1 MKSYSE
7 ITGRYLKVQKKRTI
21 LTIIGIVLS
30 VALITSIATMFKS
43 FQDNR
48 IRQAKEFSGD
58 FHIAFRDVNGGH
70 IPYFKAHKDIKKV
83 GITRY
88 DGASIIDKNK
98 KSGRNLGLY
107 VESYNKGMFELKNIK
122 LSEGRL
128 PQKEDEIILEPWAME
143 ALNVKV
149 GDKIT
154 LKLGEI
160 IYPEDEGN
168 GKAPNYED
176 IKFKEK
182 NSKEYIIC
190 GLIKESTYGNAISYL
205 SEESFLNKN
214 GEYNI
219 YANVNLKKQVGVI
232 GKQITEELNL
242 NEDEDS
248 VWYNEELL
256 RLMLKSLDDSENRAI
271 GLIAVFF
278 IILVIVATISVIYNS
293 FHMSVMERV
302 SQFGILRSVGASK
315 NQIKRI
321 VMKEAMIL
329 AIISIPIGLVLGLVA
344 LKIVIIIL
352 GSLAFSMFEGFEI
365 TINPIILL
373 GSAVLGLI
381 TIYISSKGPAKLAAK
396 VSPLE
401 AIKNSGSV
409 KKEDLK
415 KVKSG
420 IMVGK
425 IFGIEGQVAYK
436 NLRRNKTRFRI
447 TIFSMVISIVLFIVF
462 NSFAYDI
469 KKVKKVAMATEPEY
483 RVMLSSDELEGS
495 TLSKFYED
503 IEKIQGIDLVY
514 KEIHESP
521 AIAIEKDKLN
531 KEYEDLTET
540 NFYNFA
546 DGDYAFTYSP
556 FYAYNSKSFEK
567 SKKNIIAGEIN
578 EKKLNEENGVIIIQ
592 NAHIKTKDKKRA
604 NINVT
609 NYKVGDEI
617 SIIPPSIAGDTDENL
632 LNNVGKIKVK
642 VLGILEEDAVFEN
655 SWEWGSLRFI
665 STEKVYKDIFGE
677 LRSNNL
683 NIRTGKDVDHKV
695 IKEKLETIANEN
707 NAYIFDN
714 VEAAKRDKS
723 MMIQIMVF
731 IYGFITVVTLISSI
745 NIVNTINTNLLLR
758 KRELATFKSIGMAE
772 KQIKKMIVLESVYY
786 AIIASFY
793 GILMGMPLSYI
804 LYRLM
809 SELRAYEWN
818 IPWSSTVMAFIG
830 SIVIVIIASMISL
843 RKMSKINIMDSIR
856 AEE

>member
-1 MKSYSE
+1 MKGYSE

-48 IRQAKEFSGD
+48 IRQVKGYSGD
-58 FHIAFRDVNGGH
+58 FHILFNSVDSGH
-70 IPYFKAHKDIKKV
+70 IPYFKAHKDIKKT

-88 DGASIIDKNK
+88 DGASIIGKRK
-98 KSGRNLGLY
+98 KSGRNVELY
-107 VESYNKGMFELKNIK
+107 VESYNKEMFELKNIK

-143 ALNVKV
+143 VLNAKV

-168 GKAPNYED
+168 GKEINYED

-190 GLIKESTYGNAISYL
+190 GLIKESIQGNGISYL
-205 SEESFLNKN
+205 SEESSLNKN
-214 GEYNI
+214 EKYNI
-219 YANVNLKKQVGVI
+219 YANINLKKQAEVI
-232 GKQITEELNL
+232 GKQIVEELNL
-242 NEDEDS
+242 EEGS
-248 VWYNEELL
+248 IWYNEELL
-256 RLMLKSLDDSENRAI
+256 RVMLKSLDDSENRI
-271 GLIAVFF
+271 VGLIAVFF

-344 LKIVIIIL
+344 LKIVIMIL

-373 GSAVLGLI
+373 GSAVLSLI

-415 KVKSG
+415 KAKSG
-420 IMVGK
+420 IIAGK

-469 KKVKKVAMATEPEY
+469 KKVEKVAMATEPEY
-483 RVMLSSDELEGS
+483 RVMLSSDEVEES
-495 TLSKFYED
+495 TLSKFCED

-514 KEIHESP
+514 KQIRKLP

-540 NFYNFA
+540 NFYNFM
-546 DGDYAFTYSP
+546 DGNYAFVYSP

-617 SIIPPSIAGDTDENL
+617 SIIPSAIAGDTDENL
-632 LNNVGKIKVK
+632 LNHAEKINVK
-642 VLGILEEDAVFEN
+642 VLGILEEDAVFED
-655 SWEWGSLRFI
+655 SWEGGSLRFI

-695 IKEKLETIANEN
+695 IKEKLETIVNEN
-707 NAYIFDN
+707 NMYIFDN
-714 VEAAKRDKS
+714 VESAKRDKS

-745 NIVNTINTNLLLR
+745 NIINTINTNLLLR

>member
-48 IRQAKEFSGD
+48 IRQVKENSGD
-58 FHIAFRDVNGGH
+58 FHILFKNVNGGH
-70 IPYFKAHKDIKKV
+70 IPYFEAHKDIEKL
-83 GITRY
+83 GIVRY
-88 DGASIIDKNK
+88 DGVSIIDKNK
-98 KSGRNLGLY
+98 KSGRNVELY
-107 VESYNKGMFELKNIK
+107 IESDNKEKLELKNIK
-122 LSEGRL
+122 LREGRL

-143 ALNVKV
+143 ALNAKV
-149 GDKIT
+149 GDKIA
-154 LKLGEI
+154 LKLGEV

-168 GKAPNYED
+168 GEKINYED

-190 GLIKESTYGNAISYL
+190 GLMEKSTYGNGISYL
-205 SEESFLNKN
+205 SEESFLNKD
-214 GEYNI
+214 GEYDI
-219 YANVNLKKQVGVI
+219 YANVNLKKQVQAI

-242 NEDEDS
+242 NEDS

-256 RLMLKSLDDSENRAI
+256 RLMLKSLDDSENRVI

-344 LKIVIIIL
+344 LKIVIMIL
-352 GSLAFSMFEGFEI
+352 GSLAFSMFEGFKI

-420 IMVGK
+420 IVAGK
-425 IFGIEGQVAYK
+425 ILGIEGQVAYK

-469 KKVKKVAMATEPEY
+469 KKVEKVAMATEPEY
-483 RVMLSSDELEGS
+483 RVMLSSDEVEES
-495 TLSKFYED
+495 TLSKFCED

-514 KEIHESP
+514 KEIHKLP

-540 NFYNFA
+540 NFYNFM
-546 DGDYAFTYSP
+546 DGNYAFVYSP

-617 SIIPPSIAGDTDENL
+617 SIIPSSIAGDTDENL
-632 LNNVGKIKVK
+632 LNHVGKIKVK
-642 VLGILEEDAVFEN
+642 VLGILEEDAVFED
-655 SWEWGSLRFI
+655 SWEGGSLRFI

-683 NIRTGKDVDHKV
+683 NIRTGKDADHKV
-695 IKEKLETIANEN
+695 IKEKLETIVNEN
-707 NAYIFDN
+707 NMYIFDN
-714 VEAAKRDKS
+714 VESAKRDKS

-745 NIVNTINTNLLLR
+745 NIINTINTNLLLR

>member
-48 IRQAKEFSGD
+48 IRQVKGYSGD
-58 FHIAFRDVNGGH
+58 FHILFNSVNDGH
-70 IPYFKAHKDIKKV
+70 IPYFKAHKDIKKT

-88 DGASIIDKNK
+88 DGASIIGKRK
-98 KSGRNLGLY
+98 KSGRNVELY
-107 VESYNKGMFELKNIK
+107 VESYNKEMFELKNIK

-143 ALNVKV
+143 VLNAKV

-168 GKAPNYED
+168 GKEINYED

-190 GLIKESTYGNAISYL
+190 GLIKEAIQGNGISYL
-205 SEESFLNKN
+205 SEESSLNKN
-214 GEYNI
+214 EKYNI
-219 YANVNLKKQVGVI
+219 YANINLKKQAEVI
-232 GKQITEELNL
+232 GKQIVEELNL
-242 NEDEDS
+242 DEDS
-248 VWYNEELL
+248 IWYNEELL
-256 RLMLKSLDDSENRAI
+256 RVMLKSLDDSENRVV

-344 LKIVIIIL
+344 LKIVIMIL

-409 KKEDLK
+409 KKEDFK
-415 KVKSG
+415 KAKSG
-420 IMVGK
+420 IIAGK

-469 KKVKKVAMATEPEY
+469 KKVERVAMATEPEY
-483 RVMLSSDELEGS
+483 RVMLSSDEVEES
-495 TLSKFYED
+495 TISKFCED
-503 IEKIQGIDLVY
+503 IEKVQGIDLVY
-514 KEIHESP
+514 KEIRESP

-540 NFYNFA
+540 NFYNFD

-556 FYAYNSKSFEK
+556 FYAYNSKSFEE

-609 NYKVGDEI
+609 NYKIGDEI
-617 SIIPPSIAGDTDENL
+617 SIIPSSITGDTDENL
-632 LNNVGKIKVK
+632 LNHVGKIKVK

-683 NIRTGKDVDHKV
+683 NIRTGKDVDHKG
-695 IKEKLETIANEN
+695 IKEKLESIANEN
-707 NAYIFDN
+707 NMYILDN

-723 MMIQIMVF
+723 MMMQIMVF

-745 NIVNTINTNLLLR
+745 NIINTINTNLLLR

-786 AIIASFY
+786 AIIASIY

-818 IPWSSTVMAFIG
+818 IPWSSIVMAFIG
-830 SIVIVIIASMISL
+830 AVLMVIIASMISL
-843 RKMSKINIMDSIR
+843 RKMNRINIMDSIR

>member
-48 IRQAKEFSGD
+48 IRQVKGYSGD
-58 FHIAFRDVNGGH
+58 FHILFNSVNGGH
-70 IPYFKAHKDIKKV
+70 IPYFKAHKDIKKT

-88 DGASIIDKNK
+88 DGASIIGKRK
-98 KSGRNLGLY
+98 KSGRNVELY
-107 VESYNKGMFELKNIK
+107 VESYNKEMFELKNIK

-128 PQKEDEIILEPWAME
+128 PQEEDEIILAPWVME
-143 ALNVKV
+143 VLNAKV

-168 GKAPNYED
+168 GKEINYED

-190 GLIKESTYGNAISYL
+190 GLIKESIQGNGISYL
-205 SEESFLNKN
+205 SEESSLNKN

-219 YANVNLKKQVGVI
+219 YANINLKKQAEVI
-232 GKQITEELNL
+232 GKQIVEELNL
-242 NEDEDS
+242 EEDS
-248 VWYNEELL
+248 IWYNEELL
-256 RLMLKSLDDSENRAI
+256 RVMLKSLDDSENRVV

-344 LKIVIIIL
+344 LKIVIMIL
-352 GSLAFSMFEGFEI
+352 GSLAFSMFESFEI
-365 TINPIILL
+365 AINPIILL

-409 KKEDLK
+409 KKEDFK
-415 KVKSG
+415 KAKSG
-420 IMVGK
+420 IIAGK

-469 KKVKKVAMATEPEY
+469 KKVEKVAMATEPEY
-483 RVMLSSDELEGS
+483 RVMLSSDELEES
-495 TLSKFYED
+495 TISKFCED
-503 IEKIQGIDLVY
+503 IEKIKGIDLVY
-514 KEIHESP
+514 KEIRESP

-540 NFYNFA
+540 NFYNFD

-617 SIIPPSIAGDTDENL
+617 SIIPSSITGDTDENL
-632 LNNVGKIKVK
+632 LNHVGKIKVK

-683 NIRTGKDVDHKV
+683 NIRTGNDVDHKV
-695 IKEKLETIANEN
+695 IKEKLESIANEN
-707 NAYIFDN
+707 NMYILDN

-723 MMIQIMVF
+723 MMIQVMVF

-745 NIVNTINTNLLLR
+745 NIINTINTNLLLR

-818 IPWSSTVMAFIG
+818 IPWSSIVMVFIG
-830 SIVIVIIASMISL
+830 AILMVIIASMISL
-843 RKMSKINIMDSIR
+843 RKMNKINIMDSIR
-856 AEE
+856 SEE

>member
-48 IRQAKEFSGD
+48 IRQVKEFSGD
-58 FHIAFRDVNGGH
+58 FHVSFRDVNGGH
-70 IPYFKAHKDIKKV
+70 IPYFEAHKDIKKM

-98 KSGRNLGLY
+98 KSGRNVGLY

-128 PQKEDEIILEPWAME
+128 PQKENEIILEPWAME

-168 GKAPNYED
+168 GKGINYED

-182 NSKEYIIC
+182 NSKEYIVC

-205 SEESFLNKN
+205 SEESSLNKN
-214 GEYNI
+214 CEYNI
-219 YANVNLKKQVGVI
+219 YANINLKKQAEVI
-232 GKQITEELNL
+232 GKQIVEEVNL
-242 NEDEDS
+242 EEDS

-344 LKIVIIIL
+344 LKIVIMIL

-420 IMVGK
+420 IMAGK

-469 KKVKKVAMATEPEY
+469 KKVEKVAMATEPEY
-483 RVMLSSDELEGS
+483 RVMLSNYELEES
-495 TLSKFYED
+495 TLSKFCED

-540 NFYNFA
+540 NFYNFD

-556 FYAYNSKSFEK
+556 FYAYNSKAFEK

-617 SIIPPSIAGDTDENL
+617 SIIPSSIAGDTDENL
-632 LNNVGKIKVK
+632 LNHVGKIKVK
-642 VLGILEEDAVFEN
+642 VLGILEEDAVFED

-677 LRSNNL
+677 LRFNNL

-707 NAYIFDN
+707 NMYIFDN

-731 IYGFITVVTLISSI
+731 IYGFITVVTLISCI
-745 NIVNTINTNLLLR
+745 NIINTINTNLLLR

-786 AIIASFY
+786 AIIASFD
-793 GILMGMPLSYI
+793 GILIGMPLSYI
-804 LYRLM
+804 LYTLM
-809 SELRAYEWN
+809 SELRAYQWN

-830 SIVIVIIASMISL
+830 SIVIVTIASMISL
-843 RKMSKINIMDSIR
+843 RKMNKINIMDSIR

>member
-43 FQDNR
+43 FQDNK
-48 IRQAKEFSGD
+48 IRQVKENSGD
-58 FHIAFRDVNGGH
+58 FHILFKSVNGGH
-70 IPYFKAHKDIKKV
+70 IPYFKAHNDIKKT
-83 GITRY
+83 GIVRY
-88 DGASIIDKNK
+88 DGVSIIGK
-98 KSGRNLGLY
+98 KSNRNVELY
-107 VESYNKGMFELKNIK
+107 VESDNKEMLELKNIK

-128 PQKEDEIILEPWAME
+128 PQKENEIILEPWAME
-143 ALNVKV
+143 ALNAKV
-149 GDKIT
+149 GDKIA

-168 GKAPNYED
+168 GKEVNYED

-190 GLIKESTYGNAISYL
+190 GLKEESMYGNGISYL
-205 SEESFLNKN
+205 SEESFLSKN
-214 GEYNI
+214 EEYDI
-219 YANVNLKKQVGVI
+219 YANVNLKKQVETI
-232 GKQITEELNL
+232 GNQITEELNL
-242 NEDEDS
+242 TEDDIR
-248 VWYNEELL
+248 YNEELL
-256 RLMLKSLDDSENRAI
+256 RLMLKSLDDSENKAI

-278 IILVIVATISVIYNS
+278 IILVIAATVSVIYNS

-344 LKIVIIIL
+344 LKIVIMIL

-401 AIKNSGSV
+401 AIKNSGGV
-409 KKEDLK
+409 KKEYIK
-415 KVKSG
+415 KTKSG
-420 IMVGK
+420 IIAGK
-425 IFGIEGQVAYK
+425 IFGVEGQVAYK
-436 NLRRNKTRFRI
+436 NLRRNKIRFKI

-469 KKVKKVAMATEPEY
+469 KKVEKVAMATEPEY
-483 RVMLSSDELEGS
+483 RVMLGNDELEES
-495 TLSKFYED
+495 TLSKFCED
-503 IEKIQGIDLVY
+503 IEKIQGVDLLH
-514 KEIHESP
+514 KEIRELP
-521 AIAIEKDKLN
+521 VIAIEKDKLN
-531 KEYEDLTET
+531 KDYENLTET
-540 NFYNFA
+540 SFYNF
-546 DGDYAFTYSP
+546 DEGDYAFSYSP

-604 NINVT
+604 NIKVT
-609 NYKVGDEI
+609 NYKIGDEI
-617 SIIPPSIAGDTDENL
+617 SIIPPSIAVDIDKNL
-632 LNNVGKIKVK
+632 LNHVGKIKVK
-642 VLGILEEDAVFEN
+642 VLGILEEDAVFED

-677 LRSNNL
+677 LKSSNL
-683 NIRTGKDVDHKV
+683 NIRTGKDADHKV

-707 NAYIFDN
+707 NMYIFDN

-745 NIVNTINTNLLLR
+745 NIINTINTNLLLR
-758 KRELATFKSIGMAE
+758 KRELAILKSVGMEE
-772 KQIKKMIVLESVYY
+772 KQIKKMIVLESIYY
-786 AIIASFY
+786 SIIASFY

-804 LYRLM
+804 LYKLM
-809 SELRAYEWN
+809 GELRAYEWN
-818 IPWSSTVMAFIG
+818 IPWSSMVMAFIG

-843 RKMSKINIMDSIR
+843 RKMNKINIMDSIR

>member
-48 IRQAKEFSGD
+48 IRQVKGYSGD
-58 FHIAFRDVNGGH
+58 FHILFNSVNGGH
-70 IPYFKAHKDIKKV
+70 IPYFKAHKDIKET

-88 DGASIIDKNK
+88 DGASIIGKRK
-98 KSGRNLGLY
+98 KSGRNVELY
-107 VESYNKGMFELKNIK
+107 VESYNKEMFELKNIK

-143 ALNVKV
+143 VLNAKV

-168 GKAPNYED
+168 GKEINYED

-190 GLIKESTYGNAISYL
+190 GLIKESIQGNGISYL

-214 GEYNI
+214 EKYNI
-219 YANVNLKKQVGVI
+219 YANINLKKQAEVI
-232 GKQITEELNL
+232 GKQIVEELNL
-242 NEDEDS
+242 DEDS
-248 VWYNEELL
+248 IWYNEELL
-256 RLMLKSLDDSENRAI
+256 RVMLKSLDDSENRVV

-344 LKIVIIIL
+344 LKIVIMIL

-409 KKEDLK
+409 KKEDIK
-415 KVKSG
+415 KAKSG
-420 IMVGK
+420 IIAGK

-469 KKVKKVAMATEPEY
+469 KKVEKVAMATEPEY
-483 RVMLSSDELEGS
+483 RVMLSSDELEEI
-495 TLSKFYED
+495 TISKFCED

-514 KEIHESP
+514 KEIRESP
-521 AIAIEKDKLN
+521 AIAIEKNKLN

-540 NFYNFA
+540 NFYNFD

-617 SIIPPSIAGDTDENL
+617 SIIPSSITGDTDENL
-632 LNNVGKIKVK
+632 LNHVGKIKVK

-695 IKEKLETIANEN
+695 IKEKLESIANEN
-707 NAYIFDN
+707 NMYILDN

-723 MMIQIMVF
+723 MMMQIMVF

-745 NIVNTINTNLLLR
+745 NIINTINTNLLLR

-818 IPWSSTVMAFIG
+818 IPWSSIVMAFIG
-830 SIVIVIIASMISL
+830 AVLMVIIASMISL
-843 RKMSKINIMDSIR
+843 RKMNKINIMDSIR
-856 AEE
+856 SEE

>member
-48 IRQAKEFSGD
+48 IRQVKGYSGD
-58 FHIAFRDVNGGH
+58 FHILFNSVNGGH
-70 IPYFKAHKDIKKV
+70 IPYFKAHKDIKKT

-88 DGASIIDKNK
+88 DGASIIGKRK
-98 KSGRNLGLY
+98 KSSRNVELY
-107 VESYNKGMFELKNIK
+107 VESYNKEMFELKNIK

-128 PQKEDEIILEPWAME
+128 PQKEDEIILEPRAME
-143 ALNVKV
+143 VLNAKV

-168 GKAPNYED
+168 GKGIKYED

-190 GLIKESTYGNAISYL
+190 GLIKESIHGNGISYL
-205 SEESFLNKN
+205 SEDSSLNKN

-219 YANVNLKKQVGVI
+219 YANINLKKQAEVI
-232 GKQITEELNL
+232 GKQIVEELNL
-242 NEDEDS
+242 EEDS
-248 VWYNEELL
+248 IWYNEELL
-256 RLMLKSLDDSENRAI
+256 RVMLKSLDDSENRVV

-344 LKIVIIIL
+344 LKIVIMIL

-415 KVKSG
+415 KAKSG
-420 IMVGK
+420 IIAGK

-469 KKVKKVAMATEPEY
+469 KKVEKVAMATEPEY
-483 RVMLSSDELEGS
+483 RVMLSSDELEES
-495 TLSKFYED
+495 TISKFCED

-514 KEIHESP
+514 KEIRESP

-540 NFYNFA
+540 NFYNFD

-617 SIIPPSIAGDTDENL
+617 SIIPSSITGDTDENL
-632 LNNVGKIKVK
+632 LNHVGKIKVK

-683 NIRTGKDVDHKV
+683 NIRTGNDVNHKA
-695 IKEKLETIANEN
+695 IKEKLESIANEN
-707 NAYIFDN
+707 NMYILDN

-745 NIVNTINTNLLLR
+745 NIINTINTNLLLR

-793 GILMGMPLSYI
+793 GMLMGMPLSYI

>member
-48 IRQAKEFSGD
+48 IRQVKGYSGD
-58 FHIAFRDVNGGH
+58 FHILFNSVNGGH
-70 IPYFKAHKDIKKV
+70 IPYFKAHKDIKKT

-88 DGASIIDKNK
+88 DGASIIGKRK
-98 KSGRNLGLY
+98 KTGRNVELY
-107 VESYNKGMFELKNIK
+107 LESYNKEMFELKNIK

-143 ALNVKV
+143 VLNAKV

-168 GKAPNYED
+168 GKEINYED

-190 GLIKESTYGNAISYL
+190 GLIKESIQGNGISYL
-205 SEESFLNKN
+205 SEDSSLNKN
-214 GEYNI
+214 EKYNI
-219 YANVNLKKQVGVI
+219 YANINLKKQAEVI
-232 GKQITEELNL
+232 GKQIVEELNL
-242 NEDEDS
+242 DEDS
-248 VWYNEELL
+248 IWYNEELL
-256 RLMLKSLDDSENRAI
+256 RVMLKSLDDSENRI
-271 GLIAVFF
+271 VGLIAVFF

-344 LKIVIIIL
+344 LKIVIMIL

-401 AIKNSGSV
+401 AIKNSGTV

-415 KVKSG
+415 KAKSG
-420 IMVGK
+420 IIAGK

-469 KKVKKVAMATEPEY
+469 KKVEKVAMATEPEY
-483 RVMLSSDELEGS
+483 RVMLSSGEVEES
-495 TLSKFYED
+495 TISKFCED
-503 IEKIQGIDLVY
+503 IEKVQGIDLVY
-514 KEIHESP
+514 KEIRESP

-540 NFYNFA
+540 NFYNFD

-617 SIIPPSIAGDTDENL
+617 SIIPSSIAGDTDENL
-632 LNNVGKIKVK
+632 LNHVGKIKVK

-677 LRSNNL
+677 LRSNKL

-695 IKEKLETIANEN
+695 IKEKLESITNEN
-707 NAYIFDN
+707 NMYILDN

-745 NIVNTINTNLLLR
+745 NIINTINTNLLLR

>member
-48 IRQAKEFSGD
+48 IRQVKGYSGD
-58 FHIAFRDVNGGH
+58 FHILFNSVNGGH
-70 IPYFKAHKDIKKV
+70 IPYFKAHKDIKKMGV
-83 GITRY
+83 TRY
-88 DGASIIDKNK
+88 DGASIIGKRK
-98 KSGRNLGLY
+98 KSGRNVELY
-107 VESYNKGMFELKNIK
+107 VESYNKEMFELKNIK

-128 PQKEDEIILEPWAME
+128 PQKEDEIILGSWAME
-143 ALNVKV
+143 ALNAKV

-168 GKAPNYED
+168 GKEINYED
-176 IKFKEK
+176 IRFKEK

-190 GLIKESTYGNAISYL
+190 GLIKESIQGNGISYL
-205 SEESFLNKN
+205 SEESSLNKN
-214 GEYNI
+214 EEYNI
-219 YANVNLKKQVGVI
+219 YANINLKKQAEVI
-232 GKQITEELNL
+232 GKQIVEELNL
-242 NEDEDS
+242 EEDS
-248 VWYNEELL
+248 IWYNEELL
-256 RLMLKSLDDSENRAI
+256 RVMLKSLDDSENRVV

-344 LKIVIIIL
+344 LKIVIMIL

-415 KVKSG
+415 KAKSG
-420 IMVGK
+420 IIAGK

-469 KKVKKVAMATEPEY
+469 KKVEKVAMATEPEY
-483 RVMLSSDELEGS
+483 RVMLSSDELEES
-495 TLSKFYED
+495 TISKFCED

-514 KEIHESP
+514 KEIRESP

-540 NFYNFA
+540 NFYNFD

-617 SIIPPSIAGDTDENL
+617 SIIPSSITGDTDENL
-632 LNNVGKIKVK
+632 LNHVGKIKVK

-655 SWEWGSLRFI
+655 SWEWGILRFI

-683 NIRTGKDVDHKV
+683 NIRTGNDVDHKA

-707 NAYIFDN
+707 NMYILDN

-723 MMIQIMVF
+723 MVIQIMVF

-745 NIVNTINTNLLLR
+745 NIINTINTNLLLR

-786 AIIASFY
+786 AIIASSY

-818 IPWSSTVMAFIG
+818 IPWSSIVMAFIG
-830 SIVIVIIASMISL
+830 AILMVIIASMISL
-843 RKMSKINIMDSIR
+843 RKMNKINIMDSIR

>member
-48 IRQAKEFSGD
+48 IRQVKGYSGD
-58 FHIAFRDVNGGH
+58 FHILFNSVNGGH
-70 IPYFKAHKDIKKV
+70 IPYFKAHKDIKKMGV
-83 GITRY
+83 TRY
-88 DGASIIDKNK
+88 DGASIIGKRK
-98 KSGRNLGLY
+98 KSGRNVELY
-107 VESYNKGMFELKNIK
+107 VESYNKEMFELKNIK

-128 PQKEDEIILEPWAME
+128 PQKEDEIILGSWAME
-143 ALNVKV
+143 ALNAKV

-168 GKAPNYED
+168 GKEINYED
-176 IKFKEK
+176 IRFKEK

-190 GLIKESTYGNAISYL
+190 GLIKESIQGNGISYL
-205 SEESFLNKN
+205 SEESSLNKN

-219 YANVNLKKQVGVI
+219 YANINLKKQAEVI
-232 GKQITEELNL
+232 GKQIVEELNL
-242 NEDEDS
+242 EEDS
-248 VWYNEELL
+248 IWYNEELL
-256 RLMLKSLDDSENRAI
+256 RVMLKSLDDSENRVV

-344 LKIVIIIL
+344 LKIVIMIL

-415 KVKSG
+415 KAKSG
-420 IMVGK
+420 IIAGK

-469 KKVKKVAMATEPEY
+469 KKVEKVAMATEPEY
-483 RVMLSSDELEGS
+483 RVMLSSDELEES
-495 TLSKFYED
+495 TISKFCED

-514 KEIHESP
+514 KEIRESP

-540 NFYNFA
+540 NFYNFD

-617 SIIPPSIAGDTDENL
+617 SIIPSSITGDTDENL
-632 LNNVGKIKVK
+632 LNHVGKIKVK

-683 NIRTGKDVDHKV
+683 NIRTGNDVDHKA

-707 NAYIFDN
+707 NMYILDN

-745 NIVNTINTNLLLR
+745 NIINTINTNLLLR

-786 AIIASFY
+786 AIIASSY

-818 IPWSSTVMAFIG
+818 IPWSSIVMAFIG
-830 SIVIVIIASMISL
+830 AILMVIIASMISL
-843 RKMSKINIMDSIR
+843 RKMNKINIMDSIR